1 MYPETFWNKPV
12 PAKYRMALEG
22 LGLPLDISRRDLFR
36 FVAFTDSGKPRNIL
50 GSSSKVEKG
59 EGAGVLTAILY
70 LSPGRE
76 AGINMC
82 PMAAGCEAGCLG
94 STSRRMK
101 WATHKRAR
109 VCKTIWLMLF
119 REHFLR
125 RLSWEIIGHAM
136 TAEAMG
142 MKPAIRLNGSSDVL
156 WENYNV
162 PQSHPEVQFY
172 DYTKLP
178 AKARAGVPDNYHLT
192 FSLCERPESKGRAL
206 EWLNAGRNVAM
217 VVGGESTT
225 DRPGVMLKAAKAAA
239 ATIIER
245 GTFDGFPVV
254 SGDDDDIR
262 FDDPPGAWVVLYAK
276 SGALTDSTGFVQRF

>member
-50 GSSSKVEKG
+50 GSSSKVENG

-94 STSRRMK
+94 TTSRRMK

-119 REHFLR
+119 R
-125 RLSWEIIGHAM
+125 
-136 TAEAMG
+136 
-142 MKPAIRLNGSSDVL
+142 
-156 WENYNV
+156 
-162 PQSHPEVQFY
+162 
-172 DYTKLP
+172 
-178 AKARAGVPDNYHLT
+178 
-192 FSLCERPESKGRAL
+192 
-206 EWLNAGRNVAM
+206 
-217 VVGGESTT
+217 
-225 DRPGVMLKAAKAAA
+225 
-239 ATIIER
+239 
-245 GTFDGFPVV
+245 
-254 SGDDDDIR
+254 
-262 FDDPPGAWVVLYAK
+262 
-276 SGALTDSTGFVQRF
+276 